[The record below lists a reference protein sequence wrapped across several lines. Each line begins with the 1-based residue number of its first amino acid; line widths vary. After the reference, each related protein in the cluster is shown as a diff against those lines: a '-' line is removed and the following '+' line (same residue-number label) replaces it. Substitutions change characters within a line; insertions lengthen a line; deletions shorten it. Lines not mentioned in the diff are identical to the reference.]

1 MTEYSLS
8 TVMTCYQDPSA
19 VVATD
24 GRRTLDR
31 AAFERR
37 VRQWMAVLAPHP
49 AHVFGIYLD
58 DAGEFAALLM
68 ALWQCGRTPLLAG
81 DNLPATVAR
90 LEKHASAL
98 IGSFAAPTS
107 LASIAEPEPEAPEVA
122 TPFVS
127 IPRDHAAV
135 IVLTSGSTGEP
146 RPVTMHLAQLE
157 DEVAMHEAQWHDV
170 AGQALVIGT
179 VTHQHVYGL
188 IWRVL
193 WPLAGQ
199 RPLARY
205 YSHYLE
211 DVLAWS
217 RECRDL
223 VLVTTPSHL
232 GRLPA
237 HADWASARGAWRM
250 VVSSTAPLATADSL
264 AAGERFGVAVTEIFG
279 SSETGGIA
287 WRQQQWDPVWQTL
300 PGITVGVAQEDDEG
314 SAGIEGRANNEGPLV
329 IRSPLLGHDHWF
341 ATGDQARVESGQRF
355 TLLGRVDRIAK
366 IEGKR
371 VSLTAMERCLQDH
384 EWVREA
390 RVVVLG
396 GHRTRCAVVATL
408 TDPGME
414 VLDQVGRRAFSGTLR
429 EWLASTFE
437 APVLPRHWRFPDEL
451 PRNAQGKVPQH
462 LLAEL
467 FPTESLP
474 AESPV
479 RSGVHLPEV
488 LASRVEGSEVTLRI
502 RVQQELAY
510 FQGHFPEVPVLPG
523 VVQVHWAEHFARS
536 LLGDD
541 LPSRARFRRME
552 VVKFQ
557 QVIQPGQEVTVV
569 LSLDR
574 ARGRLGFRF
583 HDGDIGFSS
592 GRLVFVVEGN
602 GQ

>member
-8 TVMTCYQDPSA
+8 TVMTCQQDP
-19 VVATD
+19 VALVTTD
-24 GRRTLDR
+24 GNRMQNR
-31 AAFERR
+31 ASFDRR
-37 VRQWMAVLAPHP
+37 VRQWMKVLAPHP
-49 AHVFGIYLD
+49 ARVFGVYLD

-68 ALWQCGRTPLLAG
+68 ALWQCGKTPLLAG

-90 LEKHASAL
+90 LDTHVTAL
-98 IGSFAAPTS
+98 IGDFP
-107 LASIAEPEPEAPEVA
+107 ASTNLEQLAEPAPDSGEAT
-122 TPFVS
+122 TPFISV
-127 IPRDHAAV
+127 PRDHDAV
-135 IVLTSGSTGEP
+135 IVLTSGSTGQP
-146 RPVTMHLAQLE
+146 QPVTMFLAQLE
-157 DEVAMHEAQWHDV
+157 DEVAMHEAQWHQV
-170 AGQALVIGT
+170 AGRSLVIGT

-199 RPLARY
+199 RPFARH

-211 DVLAWS
+211 DVLAWA
-217 RECRDL
+217 RDYRDL

-237 HADWASARGAWRM
+237 RADWASARGAWRM
-250 VVSSTAPLATADSL
+250 VVSSTAPLGRDDSL

-287 WRQQQWDPVWQTL
+287 WRQQPVDPVWQTL
-300 PGITVGVAQEDDEG
+300 PGITVGVATVNDETTD
-314 SAGIEGRANNEGPLV
+314 SDADEGPLV
-329 IRSPLLGHDHWF
+329 IRSPLLGHDNWF
-341 ATGDQARVESGQRF
+341 PSGDRVRVESGERF

-371 VSLTAMERCLQDH
+371 VSLTALEQCLQDH

-408 TDPGME
+408 THPG
-414 VLDQVGRRAFSGTLR
+414 VDALDQTGRRAFSRGLR
-429 EWLASTFE
+429 AWLADSFE
-437 APVLPRHWRFPDEL
+437 TPVLPRHWRFPDEL
-451 PRNAQGKVPQH
+451 PRNAQGKVPQA

-467 FPTESLP
+467 FSTD
-474 AESPV
+474 SPD
-479 RSGVHLPEV
+479 RPGPSLPEV
-488 LASRVEGSEVTLRI
+488 LEARTEGLDGTLRI
-502 RVQQELAY
+502 RVQPELVY
-510 FQGHFPEVPVLPG
+510 FQGHFPEVQVLPG

-536 LLGDD
+536 LLGDVVP
-541 LPSRARFRRME
+541 LRAGFLRLE

-557 QVIQPGQEVTVV
+557 QVIQPGQDVIMR
-569 LSLDR
+569 LSLDPV
-574 ARGRLGFRF
+574 RGRLSFRF

-592 GRLVFVVEGN
+592 GRLVYATAG
-602 GQ
+602 GGS